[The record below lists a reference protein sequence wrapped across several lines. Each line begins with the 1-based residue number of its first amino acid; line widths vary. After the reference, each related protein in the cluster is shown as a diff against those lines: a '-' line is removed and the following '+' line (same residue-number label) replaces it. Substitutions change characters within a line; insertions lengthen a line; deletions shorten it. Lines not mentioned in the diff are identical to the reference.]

1 MAFWVIAAVVA
12 STAATVGT
20 TIYNGIEQKKQT
32 DRTIK
37 SQEENTRVNAYIE
50 YGQALASA
58 PGAIRV

>member
-1 MAFWVIAAVVA
+1 MAFWILGAIFV

-20 TIYNGIEQKKQT
+20 TIYNGIEQKKQA
-32 DRTIK
+32 DRVVR

-58 PGAIRV
+58 PSAIRV